1 MNEFSEQQ
9 EQKIKAIVRN
19 YRAMDKLRDE
29 EKQSVESFM
38 EVMAEGIDKN
48 FEAFRKSPKAVI
60 RGLVAK
66 WMKNNKTYFDRS
78 AKLGKQY
85 AEDIL

>member
-1 MNEFSEQQ
+1 MADFSEKQ
-9 EQKIKAIVRN
+9 EQKINAIVRN
-19 YRAMDKLRDE
+19 YRNMDKLRDE
-29 EKQSVESFM
+29 EKQSVEAFM
-38 EVMAEGIDKN
+38 EVIAKGIDTH
-48 FEAFRKSPKAVI
+48 FADFRKSPKAVI

-66 WMKNNKTYFDRS
+66 WIKENKTYFDRS

>member
-1 MNEFSEQQ
+1 MADFSEKQ
-9 EQKIKAIVRN
+9 EQKINAIVRN
-19 YRAMDKLRDE
+19 YRNMDKLRDE
-29 EKQSVESFM
+29 EKQSVEAFM
-38 EVMAEGIDKN
+38 EVIANGIDTH
-48 FEAFRKSPKAVI
+48 FADFRKIPKAVI

-66 WMKNNKTYFDRS
+66 WIKENKTYFDRS

>member
-1 MNEFSEQQ
+1 MADFSEKQ
-9 EQKIKAIVRN
+9 EQKINAIVRN
-19 YRAMDKLRDE
+19 YRNMDKLREE

-48 FEAFRKSPKAVI
+48 FGAFQKSPKAVI
-60 RGLVAK
+60 KGLFAK
-66 WMKNNKTYFDRS
+66 WMKNNKGYFEQS
-78 AKLGKQY
+78 ARLGKQY

>member
-1 MNEFSEQQ
+1 MADFSEKQ
-9 EQKIKAIVRN
+9 EQKINAIVRN
-19 YRAMDKLRDE
+19 YRNMDKLRDE